1 MDGAKACRSEDGLI
15 FVRLLGFFVLTA
27 GKTASIFGDEKHANF
42 LGFIFRAV
50 VLTDG
55 PTALAY
61 PTNVDL
67 FAGVPVRAVT
77 S

>member
-1 MDGAKACRSEDGLI
+1 VERKRGANRGE
-15 FVRLLGFFVLTA
+15 FVVVLWWLRGGMH